1 MREGGEPELEAFF
14 GGAAVGGRDGDG
26 DGDERSGVM
35 MSWSSEA
42 VSNGPYKEGRRS
54 QNKGFVMQVNKEVN
68 GKKIQKGKGT
78 RVQSKSS

>member
-42 VSNGPYKEGRRS
+42 LSNGPYEEGRRS
-54 QNKGFVMQVNKEVN
+54 QRKA
-68 GKKIQKGKGT
+68 
-78 RVQSKSS
+78 S